1 MHINSFMSEF
11 YQKYKETIKKV
22 SQRNYRARKIWV
34 NEYLSDKFCHYCG
47 ESETACLQFFPHE
60 GEIRKRTKRKGLNE
74 ESRKEVVGLIKESK
88 VVCANCFLKLENDII
103 DIM

>member
-1 MHINSFMSEF
+1 MSEH

-34 NEYLSDKFCHYCG
+34 NEYLRDKVCTYCG
-47 ESETACLQFFPHE
+47 ESETACLQFYPNE
-60 GEIRKRTKRKGLNE
+60 GKIRNLTKRKGLNE
-74 ESRKEVVGLIKESK
+74 QSRTEVVELINQSE

>member
-1 MHINSFMSEF
+1 MSEH
-11 YQKYKETIKKV
+11 YQKYKDTIKKV

-34 NEYLSDKFCHYCG
+34 NEYLDEKSCHYCG
-47 ESETACLQFFPHE
+47 ESETACLQFYPHE
-60 GEIRKRTKRKGLNE
+60 KDIRKLTKRKGLNE
-74 ESRKEVVGLIKESK
+74 QSRTEVRSLINESK

>member
-1 MHINSFMSEF
+1 MSEF

-34 NEYLSDKFCHYCG
+34 NDYLSDKFCCHCG

-60 GEIRKRTKRKGLNE
+60 REIRKRTKRKGLNE
-74 ESRKEVVGLIKESK
+74 ESRKEVIGFIKKSK
-88 VVCANCFLKLENDII
+88 VVCANCYLKLENDII

>member
-1 MHINSFMSEF
+1 MSKH
-11 YQKYKETIKKV
+11 YQKYKDTIKKV

-34 NEYLSDKFCHYCG
+34 NEYLGEKSCNYCG
-47 ESETACLQFFPHE
+47 ESETACLQFYPYE
-60 GEIRKRTKRKGLNE
+60 KDIRKLTKRKGLNE
-74 ESRKEVVGLIKESK
+74 QSRTEVRSLINESK

>member
-1 MHINSFMSEF
+1 MSEY

-34 NEYLSDKFCHYCG
+34 NEYLGNKHCNYCG
-47 ESETACLQFFPHE
+47 ESETACLQFYPHE
-60 GEIRKRTKRKGLNE
+60 RKIRTLTKRKGLNDN
-74 ESRKEVVGLIKESK
+74 SRTEVKKLIDDSK
-88 VVCANCFLKLENDII
+88 VVCANCFLKLENDIT

>member
-1 MHINSFMSEF
+1 MH
-11 YQKYKETIKKV
+11 
-22 SQRNYRARKIWV
+22 
-34 NEYLSDKFCHYCG
+34 
-47 ESETACLQFFPHE
+47 
-60 GEIRKRTKRKGLNE
+60 E

>member
-1 MHINSFMSEF
+1 MSEH

-22 SQRNYRARKIWV
+22 SQRNYRKRKIWV
-34 NEYLSDKFCHYCG
+34 NEFLGDKVCNYCG
-47 ESETACLQFFPHE
+47 ESETACLQFYPHE
-60 GEIRKRTKRKGLNE
+60 REIRKRTKRKGLNE
-74 ESRKEVVGLIKESK
+74 ESRQEVMSYIKESK